1 MERILVI
8 QTAFL
13 GDAILTLPMIQ
24 KLDEL
29 YPMSEIDVLAIPST
43 KEIFSASPYTNE
55 VLVIDKKG
63 KEKSVFS
70 LFKYAGELR
79 ERNYTKIFSPHKS
92 LRTSLIVM
100 QSGVKDTTG
109 FDNASF
115 KHVYK
120 NLVVYK
126 EYHHEV
132 QRNLDLIGYRYDGDG
147 WRVLPEVKIPVSSK
161 EKVEYFIKKNRI
173 YDPYYTV
180 APGSV
185 WDTKKYPEE
194 YFVEVI
200 SFLKETGFPVILIGG
215 KNEKELCERIT
226 SKFDGKVWSAAARMS
241 ITETIFLLTK
251 SLLLIS
257 NDSAPVHMGMC
268 ADIPVLTL
276 YCSTV
281 PDFGF
286 YPYNYKSSYLS
297 YSELSCKPCGIH
309 GYRECPLSHFECGKR
324 LYPKEIISKIKEMV
338 NV

>member
-1 MERILVI
+1 MEKILVI

-24 KLDEL
+24 KLDEM
-29 YPMSEIDVLAIPST
+29 YPMSEIDVLSIPST
-43 KEIFSASPYTNE
+43 KEIFGASPYINE

-63 KEKSVFS
+63 KEKSVFA
-70 LFKYAGELR
+70 LFKYAGDLQ
-79 ERNYTKIFSPHKS
+79 ERKYTRIFSPHRS

-100 QSGVKDTTG
+100 QSGAKETTG
-109 FDNASF
+109 FDNSAF

-132 QRNLDLIGYRYDGDG
+132 QRNLDLIGYKYENEG
-147 WRVLPEVKIPVSSK
+147 WRILPEIKVPVSSK
-161 EKVEYFIKKNRI
+161 EKVELFLSKNKI
-173 YDPYYTV
+173 YEPYYTI

-185 WDTKKYPEE
+185 WETKRYPEE
-194 YFVEVI
+194 YFIEIMKHLVDI
-200 SFLKETGFPVILIGG
+200 GLPILLIGG
-215 KNEKELCERIT
+215 KKEKELCEKMA
-226 SKFDGKVWSAAARMS
+226 SLFPGKAWSAAGKMS
-241 ITETIFLLTK
+241 ITETIFLLGK
-251 SLLLIS
+251 SILLIS

-268 ADIPVLTL
+268 VDIPVLGL

-286 YPYNYKSSYLS
+286 YPYNYKSSFLS
-297 YSELSCKPCGIH
+297 YSDLSCKPCGIH
-309 GYRECPLSHFECGKR
+309 GYKECPLTHFECGKR
-324 LYPKEIISKIKEMV
+324 LLPGAVISKIMEMV